1 MKQTIGNAC
10 GTIGVLH
17 ALANNLSTVSIGE
30 AALLDLNTLAQ
41 AFSQQAG
48 CSALQTVSQQ
58 LEVLMTSSVAS
69 IMTTSVSDAVHLTPD
84 QNLA

>member
-30 AALLDLNTLAQ
+30 AVPLDLNTLAQ
-41 AFSQQAG
+41 AYLRTSWLLTFADGFPAARGS
-48 CSALQTVSQQ
+48 
-58 LEVLMTSSVAS
+58 MTSSVAS
-69 IMTTSVSDAVHLTPD
+69 IMTTSVSDALQLTPD
-84 QNLA
+84 QNTA